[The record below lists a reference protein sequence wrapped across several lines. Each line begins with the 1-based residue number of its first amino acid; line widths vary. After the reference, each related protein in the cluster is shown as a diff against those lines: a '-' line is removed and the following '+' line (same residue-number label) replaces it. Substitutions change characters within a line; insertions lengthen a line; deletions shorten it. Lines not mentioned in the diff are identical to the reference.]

1 MGSILTAIRK
11 NRMVK
16 IVDVMAKG
24 KSSDYPLRPGGE
36 IIARKDEDFD
46 IRSEGWYSATVRL
59 WPKPKSQIESQCFQ
73 KRTPCCSSIS
83 RDSGFDEPDLI
94 F

>member
-1 MGSILTAIRK
+1 
-11 NRMVK
+11 
-16 IVDVMAKG
+16 MAKG
-24 KSSDYPLRPGGE
+24 KSSNYPLRPGGE
-36 IIARKDEDFD
+36 IIARKDEDFDIRCFD

-73 KRTPCCSSIS
+73 ERTPCCSSIS
-83 RDSGFDEPDLI
+83 RDSGFDGPDLI